1 MTCSLVVNSKS
12 GNTRMVSGAIKRA
25 LQAAG
30 VEFVHAAALS
40 DDADADQ
47 VALEAQGACAADTV
61 LVGFWCDKGACT
73 PSVAALLSAL
83 HGKRVFLF
91 GTCGFGASEEYF
103 RQIVDRVTSNLAND
117 AELVGWAMCQGKMG
131 PAVKQRYEAQNTSS
145 TRTTFF
151 VTGAFQSEEIEQ
163 ELLDSG
169 FSFFFVKP
177 FDENVLV
184 SRVLKAAGNTIRPQ
198 IVSQDSDELTV
209 TEILHQIGVPAHIKG
224 YQFLRDAI
232 LLTISD
238 HGYINAVTKRLYPEI
253 AKRNMTTASRVER
266 AIRHA
271 IEVAWDRGDVD
282 TLNSYF
288 GYTIHNLRGK
298 PTNSEFIAMIS
309 DKIRLDKKRHA

>member
-103 RQIVDRVTSNLAND
+103 RQIIDRVTSNLAND

-131 PAVKQRYEAQNTSS
+131 LRSSSATRLCSSKIPITPALSCCSTTGSPQRITPPRKIWTTWLQPPKRPCWGSS
-145 TRTTFF
+145 SHR
-151 VTGAFQSEEIEQ
+151 
-163 ELLDSG
+163 
-169 FSFFFVKP
+169 
-177 FDENVLV
+177 
-184 SRVLKAAGNTIRPQ
+184 
-198 IVSQDSDELTV
+198 
-209 TEILHQIGVPAHIKG
+209 
-224 YQFLRDAI
+224 
-232 LLTISD
+232 
-238 HGYINAVTKRLYPEI
+238 
-253 AKRNMTTASRVER
+253 
-266 AIRHA
+266 
-271 IEVAWDRGDVD
+271 
-282 TLNSYF
+282 
-288 GYTIHNLRGK
+288 
-298 PTNSEFIAMIS
+298 
-309 DKIRLDKKRHA
+309 

>member
-12 GNTRMVSGAIKRA
+12 GNTRMVSGAIKRT

-103 RQIVDRVTSNLAND
+103 RQIIDRVTSNLAND

-131 PAVKQRYEAQNTSS
+131 PRSSSATRPCSSKIPKTPDLRCYSTTGLPQRITPP
-145 TRTTFF
+145 RKIWTTWL
-151 VTGAFQSEEIEQ
+151 Q
-163 ELLDSG
+163 
-169 FSFFFVKP
+169 P
-177 FDENVLV
+177 
-184 SRVLKAAGNTIRPQ
+184 P
-198 IVSQDSDELTV
+198 
-209 TEILHQIGVPAHIKG
+209 
-224 YQFLRDAI
+224 
-232 LLTISD
+232 
-238 HGYINAVTKRLYPEI
+238 KRLCWGSSSH
-253 AKRNMTTASRVER
+253 R
-266 AIRHA
+266 
-271 IEVAWDRGDVD
+271 
-282 TLNSYF
+282 
-288 GYTIHNLRGK
+288 
-298 PTNSEFIAMIS
+298 
-309 DKIRLDKKRHA
+309 